1 MGRVPRVFVCE
12 GDELRDDGLVPRVPV
27 WLVRADWLDV
37 LVPRVPAEEG
47 EVVVLRAAVVAPRRI
62 PDPREEVGV
71 TGLRAAV
78 VVPRRIPDPREEA
91 GVVGRAIP
99 EAPPRSVPLGRAW
112 VAVRGAVTA
121 PLRMIFGVVA
131 GADRMVAPERIET
144 PEDLAAAAVRA
155 AW

>member
-1 MGRVPRVFVCE
+1 
-12 GDELRDDGLVPRVPV
+12 
-27 WLVRADWLDV
+27 
-37 LVPRVPAEEG
+37 
-47 EVVVLRAAVVAPRRI
+47 
-62 PDPREEVGV
+62 VGV

-78 VVPRRIPDPREEA
+78 VVPRRIPDPREEV
-91 GVVGRAIP
+91 GVAGRAMP

-144 PEDLAAAAVRA
+144 PEEDLAAAAVRA